1 MVNSENEESLTFY
14 YWKFNKMKIHT
25 KTKGVFFFF
34 FFSFEK
40 MVTVEL
46 SFSKSV
52 PLNKTLNLI
61 SI

>member
-14 YWKFNKMKIHT
+14 DRKFNKMKIHT
-25 KTKGVFFFF
+25 KTKGFFFF

-40 MVTVEL
+40 MVTVEF

-52 PLNKTLNLI
+52 PLNKTLDLI